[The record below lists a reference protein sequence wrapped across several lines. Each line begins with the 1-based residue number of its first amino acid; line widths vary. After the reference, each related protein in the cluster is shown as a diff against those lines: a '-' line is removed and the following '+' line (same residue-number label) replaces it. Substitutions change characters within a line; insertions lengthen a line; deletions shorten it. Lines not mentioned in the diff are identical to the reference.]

1 MSDDTENKTNR
12 TLEGRVTSSAM
23 DKTVTVL
30 IERRVKH
37 PLYGKFMRRSTKI
50 HAHDE
55 ANSCGEGDLVRVE
68 QCRPLSKTKSW
79 RLLDILEKAR

>member
-1 MSDDTENKTNR
+1 MSEEAKVNR
-12 TLEGRVTSSAM
+12 TLTGRVVSSAM
-23 DKTVTVL
+23 DKTITVL
-30 IERRVKH
+30 VERRVKH

-55 ANSCGEGDLVRVE
+55 SNACGQGDLVRVE

-79 RLLDILEKAR
+79 RLIEIVEKAR